1 MRKLK
6 EAQAAII
13 TRVTNVILGFF
24 FLMPGQTEMVGVATE
39 TCEGSKVTHKERDG
53 AGESDVTSGVCES
66 IDEPALPASLR

>member
-1 MRKLK
+1 
-6 EAQAAII
+6 
-13 TRVTNVILGFF
+13 
-24 FLMPGQTEMVGVATE
+24 MPGETEMVGVATE